1 MANILD
7 QLLTV
12 LGFKSSGSGTSSSS
26 GASIPTHTDGLSGVG
41 RYLVKLSGDGKKP
54 ASAKKAKAKRA
65 APAKKRTTSARK
77 AASGSASTK
86 RCQGGTAKG
95 DQCKRTSNLK
105 TIQRT
110 INGKK
115 YRLSACS
122 QHNNDSFKPYNG
134 FIKD

>member
-12 LGFKSSGSGTSSSS
+12 LGFKSSGSEET
-26 GASIPTHTDGLSGVG
+26 IETHTDGRTGVE
-41 RYLVKLSGDGKKP
+41 RYVVNQSTGAKKP
-54 ASAKKAKAKRA
+54 APAKKAKPKRTAPAKKRA
-65 APAKKRTTSARK
+65 APAKK
-77 AASGSASTK
+77 AASDATSTK

-110 INGKK
+110 ISGKK
-115 YRLSACS
+115 YRLTACS

>member
-12 LGFKSSGSGTSSSS
+12 LGFKSSGSET
-26 GASIPTHTDGLSGVG
+26 SIPTHTDGRTGVE
-41 RYLVKLSGDGKKP
+41 RYVVQQSAKNKKP
-54 ASAKKAKAKRA
+54 APAKRAKRATSAKKRA
-65 APAKKRTTSARK
+65 APAKK
-77 AASGSASTK
+77 AAASTK

-115 YRLSACS
+115 YRLTACS

>member
-12 LGFKSSGSGTSSSS
+12 LGFKYSSSGSE
-26 GASIPTHTDGLSGVG
+26 ANVPTHTDGLSGVG
-41 RYLVKLSGDGKKP
+41 RYLAKLSEDGKKP
-54 ASAKKAKAKRA
+54 APAKKAKAKRA
-65 APAKKRTTSARK
+65 APAKKRTASAKKTSDATN
-77 AASGSASTK
+77 TK

-115 YRLSACS
+115 YRLAACS

-134 FIKD
+134 FIND